1 MYSYVIIIYI
11 RIYIYLSYYVHSFSW
26 VTGVWKTIRQVV
38 PVAKLSG
45 PLAAPF
51 FLLRILDRPCLQWW
65 LHTAKHTHTQKHPH
79 TLSRFKSWHL
89 TKTKKRK
96 KSTNQ
101 NSQVRLQCECNKMSI
116 FSFSNILSLKTWFLK
131 FVNSHWLI
139 LVAKHVE

>member
-51 FLLRILDRPCLQWW
+51 FFCASWTDRAYSDDS
-65 LHTAKHTHTQKHPH
+65 TAKHTHTQKHPH

-89 TKTKKRK
+89 TKKKKRK